1 MEENIVKFEDKLKE
15 LVALAKK
22 KKNVLEIQEINDALA
37 EIELD
42 PEQMEKVFEFL
53 ESQNIDVLRISGDV
67 DDVDDDLEIVIADED

>member
-53 ESQNIDVLRISGDV
+53 ESQKYRCIENQRRCR
-67 DDVDDDLEIVIADED
+67 